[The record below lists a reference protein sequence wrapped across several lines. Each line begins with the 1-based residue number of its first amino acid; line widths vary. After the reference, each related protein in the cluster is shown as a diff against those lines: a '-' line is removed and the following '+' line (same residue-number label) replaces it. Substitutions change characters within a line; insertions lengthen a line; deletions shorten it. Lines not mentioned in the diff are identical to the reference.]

1 MKDVTKEFDK
11 LEAKSLDKRDRII
24 LKNVEGDVVEFTKIE
39 YLDQPNSLLVPS
51 RVEKDF
57 VISKIDLRKL
67 IGSL

>member
-39 YLDQPNSLLVPS
+39 YNDQPNSLLVPS